1 MVARVGPGELTL
13 REVHRFA
20 NIPVRAGGTLHWDIL
35 RLYADV
41 LEGLRAGQPET
52 SGAGGLA
59 SVGIDSWGVDYG
71 LLDRTGALLGN
82 PVHYRDTRTDGAADL
97 LGARIAAAGRYAA
110 TGIQELPFNTIYQLT
125 AAAGTPQLETAD
137 TLLLIPDLLGY
148 WLTGQTGAEFTNAST
163 TQLLDVRTGD
173 WAWPLIAAAG
183 IPRHIF
189 PPVRSPGSVIG
200 PVRDDIS
207 GLAGLPVVAVGSHD
221 TASAV
226 VAVPAQN
233 RDFAYIS
240 SGTWS
245 LVGMELDEPVLSD
258 ASRLANFTN
267 EAGVDGRIRYLHNV
281 TGLWLLQESLRVW
294 ATGGHT
300 SGHLGGRPADLT
312 GLLADAARLPAL
324 ASVVDADDPMFLPPG
339 DMPGRICAAC
349 ARVGDPVPA
358 SPPEVVRCILDS
370 LALAYRRTIVR
381 VQELSG
387 RHADVI
393 HMVGGGTRNELLCQL
408 TADAC
413 GLPVIAGPA
422 EAAALGNALV
432 QARALGAAP
441 GGLEGLRG
449 LVRATQEL
457 RRFEPGGD
465 GAAWEAAARRIAGQ
479 SQRALSGRRGR
490 AARAMRA
497 AGAVGAGDAGGRC
510 GRCGRPARSARAM
523 RAGDAGGRRG
533 RAARRLLSGPDAV
546 AHHGPDELAGVVHRG
561 AGPAHVLVRAD
572 QDERGAEVLPPGRT
586 VQLEHGEWDAGLGC
600 GCDQAAFIRWA
611 FGAIGAIGA
620 IAADQREPRPKV
632 VVERVTRGHPA
643 MRQPLAR
650 RKRQPW
656 PRPSSL
662 RPSSLRPSPLRPSP
676 LRPSGR
682 AIDRDR

>member
-1 MVARVGPGELTL
+1 MAAVDLGASSGRVMVARAGPGELTL
-13 REVHRFA
+13 REVHRFG
-20 NIPVRAGGTLHWDIL
+20 NVPVRAGGTLHWDIL

-41 LEGLRAGQPET
+41 LEGLRAGQAET

-82 PVHYRDTRTDGAADL
+82 PVHYRDARTDGAADL
-97 LGARIAAAGRYAA
+97 LGARIAADGRYAA

-125 AAAGTPQLETAD
+125 AAAGTPQLDAAD

-300 SGHLGGRPADLT
+300 EGRAGGHTDGRRAAARAVTRAVARRTWPACWRTRPGCLRWRRWSMRTTPYFCRPATCRTASAPRAPAWVTRCPPARRRSSAASSTAWPWRTGGR
-312 GLLADAARLPAL
+312 
-324 ASVVDADDPMFLPPG
+324 
-339 DMPGRICAAC
+339 
-349 ARVGDPVPA
+349 
-358 SPPEVVRCILDS
+358 
-370 LALAYRRTIVR
+370 
-381 VQELSG
+381 LSG
-387 RHADVI
+387 CRSCP
-393 HMVGGGTRNELLCQL
+393 GGTR
-408 TADAC
+408 TSFTWSA
-413 GLPVIAGPA
+413 
-422 EAAALGNALV
+422 
-432 QARALGAAP
+432 AAP
-441 GGLEGLRG
+441 G
-449 LVRATQEL
+449 TN
-457 RRFEPGGD
+457 
-465 GAAWEAAARRIAGQ
+465 
-479 SQRALSGRRGR
+479 
-490 AARAMRA
+490 
-497 AGAVGAGDAGGRC
+497 C
-510 GRCGRPARSARAM
+510 SASSPPT
-523 RAGDAGGRRG
+523 RAGCR
-533 RAARRLLSGPDAV
+533 
-546 AHHGPDELAGVVHRG
+546 
-561 AGPAHVLVRAD
+561 
-572 QDERGAEVLPPGRT
+572 
-586 VQLEHGEWDAGLGC
+586 
-600 GCDQAAFIRWA
+600 
-611 FGAIGAIGA
+611 
-620 IAADQREPRPKV
+620 
-632 VVERVTRGHPA
+632 
-643 MRQPLAR
+643 
-650 RKRQPW
+650 
-656 PRPSSL
+656 
-662 RPSSLRPSPLRPSP
+662 
-676 LRPSGR
+676 
-682 AIDRDR
+682 